1 MIIFEPRTRTSDGGT
16 IEVRARVESKVPPRD
31 GSSDLVFEYA
41 LPSPEWITP
50 RADGFVAA
58 LVLRAMTVG
67 EDIEVRAPI
76 SARLARGLEEYQ
88 RVILGRNIRQNT
100 ERLLEFLRRAD
111 A

>member
-1 MIIFEPRTRTSDGGT
+1 MIIFEPRTRATDRGT

-41 LPSPEWITP
+41 LPSSDWITP

-88 RVILGRNIRQNT
+88 RVLT
-100 ERLLEFLRRAD
+100 SW
-111 A
+111 